1 MRRSVRSLGLLAAL
15 LPVLWTG
22 APAQAQTTAV
32 KQTAECQG
40 DWLPATP
47 TSAEIMSGKL
57 SLLGLP
63 AVPVGKDVNWRMDP
77 YRNRS
82 WQMVFHSLRWM
93 ARLVADYETTGET
106 AYLKRAIEIAK
117 DWVADNPY
125 GGRNTSKYAWDEH
138 PIALRAPA
146 LVCLSRHHS
155 ASWLT
160 KTLARHAK
168 LLADPRNYEAGHN
181 HGLDQ
186 DIGLLR
192 IGCRYRNTSWQR
204 LAVRRMVRSMK
215 LDIDSQGALL
225 EQAPRYGLYVYE
237 RLHVAIDAIKD
248 CGIKP
253 PAELIKRHERLA
265 EYVSAATQ
273 PNGYLVPIGDGAADV
288 QAPRLTRPASK
299 VQVYRAGYVFGRT
312 EWDDRDSAFY
322 SIRFGP
328 GRKFHGHD
336 DHLSVTYYAQGR
348 SILTEAGFHSYENSA
363 YRKWTISPEAHNVPI
378 VVGKRF
384 RPKARTSLVGKS
396 IRADRQS
403 FTLTDKAY
411 GVRRTRS
418 VLVNHGDDL
427 LAVLDTAGG
436 DLRNL
441 WHFDPGLKVASSS
454 GGKVVV
460 TDGDWRATL
469 VQLAMPSCKPI
480 TGQRVV
486 IGQSRPIQGWVSPSY
501 LKKVPAPVVISPAA
515 RSLLTILVPG
525 TGDPEVTCAKGKVT
539 VQTPGGAVTLRVGSS
554 GTLA

>member
-225 EQAPRYGLYVYE
+225 
-237 RLHVAIDAIKD
+237 
-248 CGIKP
+248 
-253 PAELIKRHERLA
+253 
-265 EYVSAATQ
+265 
-273 PNGYLVPIGDGAADV
+273 GAD
-288 QAPRLTRPASK
+288 RGRRGR
-299 VQVYRAGYVFGRT
+299 RAGTPAPPPGLEGPGVPGRLRLRPHRVGRPGLRLLL
-312 EWDDRDSAFY
+312 DLVR
-322 SIRFGP
+322 P

>member
-1 MRRSVRSLGLLAAL
+1 
-15 LPVLWTG
+15 
-22 APAQAQTTAV
+22 
-32 KQTAECQG
+32 
-40 DWLPATP
+40 
-47 TSAEIMSGKL
+47 
-57 SLLGLP
+57 
-63 AVPVGKDVNWRMDP
+63 
-77 YRNRS
+77 
-82 WQMVFHSLRWM
+82 
-93 ARLVADYETTGET
+93 
-106 AYLKRAIEIAK
+106 
-117 DWVADNPY
+117 
-125 GGRNTSKYAWDEH
+125 
-138 PIALRAPA
+138 
-146 LVCLSRHHS
+146 
-155 ASWLT
+155 
-160 KTLARHAK
+160 
-168 LLADPRNYEAGHN
+168 
-181 HGLDQ
+181 
-186 DIGLLR
+186 
-192 IGCRYRNTSWQR
+192 
-204 LAVRRMVRSMK
+204 
-215 LDIDSQGALL
+215 
-225 EQAPRYGLYVYE
+225 
-237 RLHVAIDAIKD
+237 
-248 CGIKP
+248 
-253 PAELIKRHERLA
+253 
-265 EYVSAATQ
+265 
-273 PNGYLVPIGDGAADV
+273 
-288 QAPRLTRPASK
+288 
-299 VQVYRAGYVFGRT
+299 
-312 EWDDRDSAFY
+312 
-322 SIRFGP
+322 
-328 GRKFHGHD
+328 
-336 DHLSVTYYAQGR
+336 
-348 SILTEAGFHSYENSA
+348 
-363 YRKWTISPEAHNVPI
+363 VPI